1 VMIAPLLPKAE
12 GLVKEI
18 VGKADYALV
27 DRMNYHYADW
37 VYKKCELE
45 YAIRDEFFEKKK
57 LEISETLMK
66 EKIPHE
72 ILF

>member
-1 VMIAPLLPKAE
+1 
-12 GLVKEI
+12 
-18 VGKADYALV
+18 
-27 DRMNYHYADW
+27 MNYHYADW